1 MQGERERP
9 LLRTIAKY
17 AKSGGK
23 KGQDGE
29 EGAVTALASAG
40 MQARSIPPAVV
51 DHFIGA
57 TTYYGSVFQGTH
69 GTLKQTRW
77 SDRAC
82 ARCCGRHQG
91 YRETG
96 THREG
101 ATCS

>member
-1 MQGERERP
+1 MWMRRAAHMLTVVVHIQGERERP

-57 TTYYGSVFQGTH
+57 SHAAAQSY
-69 GTLKQTRW
+69 
-77 SDRAC
+77 RA
-82 ARCCGRHQG
+82 
-91 YRETG
+91 
-96 THREG
+96 
-101 ATCS
+101 